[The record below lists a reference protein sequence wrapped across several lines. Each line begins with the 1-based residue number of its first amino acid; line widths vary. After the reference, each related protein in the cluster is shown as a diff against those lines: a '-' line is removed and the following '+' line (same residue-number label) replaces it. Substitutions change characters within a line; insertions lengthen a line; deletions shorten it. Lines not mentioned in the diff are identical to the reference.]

1 MRSSFCWRS
10 QTLAWLMGVR
20 TAAVISV
27 KARVNNKLLFTLGK
41 SQPIITAHRSTT
53 RVPVGLAC
61 STNVANRSNVRDQED
76 CVEIEVRL

>member
-1 MRSSFCWRS
+1 MEDEHEVEFLLEEPDSGLADGGSDGSSDLS
-10 QTLAWLMGVR
+10 
-20 TAAVISV
+20 
-27 KARVNNKLLFTLGK
+27 K